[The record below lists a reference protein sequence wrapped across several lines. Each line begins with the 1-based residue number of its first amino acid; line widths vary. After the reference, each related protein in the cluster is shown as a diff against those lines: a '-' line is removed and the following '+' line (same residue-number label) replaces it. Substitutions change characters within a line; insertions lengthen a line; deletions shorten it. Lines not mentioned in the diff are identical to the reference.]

1 MIALLAPVLLAA
13 LAADPP
19 KLAPPLAS
27 VDGLPIGRLA
37 KQALPAKGCAAY
49 LFSTTGAKRV
59 LVAMATADP
68 GMLRIAIDGKTA
80 DYARTAQSGGGGF
93 GFSGT
98 TEYRGGDV
106 TATLQMTIT
115 TRGDLTAGAAVPEA
129 TLRIDRLGKD
139 SVVLPAAGLIGC
151 V

>member
-1 MIALLAPVLLAA
+1 VIILFALA

-19 KLAPPLAS
+19 KPPPPPPES
-27 VDGLPIGRLA
+27 VDGLPIGGLA

-49 LFSTTGAKRV
+49 LFSTTGPKRV

-68 GMLRIAIDGKTA
+68 ATLRIAIDGKTV
-80 DYARTAQSGGGGF
+80 DYARIAQSGGGGF
-93 GFSGT
+93 GFAGT

-115 TRGDLTAGAAVPEA
+115 TRGDLTGGAAVPEA
-129 TLRIDRLGKD
+129 TLRIDRAGRD